1 MPAILKLKD
10 VHSGYG
16 KLHILYDINYE
27 FQEKHIT
34 VIVGPNGS
42 GKSTLLKT
50 IFGLTTIYS
59 GQVLLK
65 RDGSEEDITHE
76 PAHARAKMG
85 IAYLPQTNNVFA
97 QLTVGENLKMAAYT
111 LDKATAQD
119 RMEEVLQR
127 FPLLKERWEQKA
139 GTLSGGQRQIL
150 AMGMALIRRPRIMM
164 FDEPTG
170 ALSPG
175 LSKMILREI
184 EKLRD
189 ELGITIVLVEQNA
202 KIALE
207 MGDDA
212 LLLVSGRINFTGT
225 ARELLE
231 HPELGRLYLGLKR

>member
-1 MPAILKLKD
+1 MSVILEMKD
-10 VHSGYG
+10 IHAGYG
-16 KLHILYDINYE
+16 KLHILYDISYE
-27 FQEKHIT
+27 FKEKNIT

-50 IFGLTTIYS
+50 IFGLTNIYT
-59 GQVLLK
+59 GHIRFKGKDVTK
-65 RDGSEEDITHE
+65 M
-76 PAHARAKMG
+76 PAHERAKSG
-85 IAYLPQTNNVFA
+85 LAYLPQTDNVFA
-97 QLTVGENLKMAAYT
+97 QLTVAENLKMAAYT
-111 LDKATAQD
+111 LDKSLADD
-119 RMEEVLQR
+119 RLEEVLQR
-127 FPLLKERWEQKA
+127 FPLLKERWNQKA

-150 AMGMALIRRPRIMM
+150 AMGMALIRRPILMM

-189 ELGITIVLVEQNA
+189 ELGITIILVEQNA

-207 MGDDA
+207 MGDEA
-212 LLLVSGRINFTGT
+212 ILLVSGRLHFTGK

-231 HPELGRLYLGLKR
+231 HPELGKLYLGLKK